1 MNSNEIESLINLL
14 DDPDENI
21 FQHIQ
26 EKLIQSGK
34 EIVPLLEKYWE
45 ENKYNTLFLER
56 IETLI
61 DIIQFNEIIEELKK
75 WVSTENKILD
85 GWIILTKWQFPGI
98 NKSQIKEKIEEIK
111 NDVWIEIKEKKTAQ
125 EIILTFNK
133 VFYTHYKFK
142 GNTKNYNS
150 PINSFIHTVLET
162 KYGNPLS
169 LSILYSSIA
178 QMLHIPIYGVNLP
191 NHFILAYVDPDLPS
205 KDYESITKSNILF
218 YINAFSNGVIL
229 NEKDILI
236 FLKELQIEPIESFFV
251 PCSKKTILL
260 RIISNLIASY
270 QQLGNKRK
278 VEQLIQL
285 KHIFD

>member
-162 KYGNPLS
+162 KHGNPLS

-270 QQLGNKRK
+270 QQLGTKRK

>member
-111 NDVWIEIKEKKTAQ
+111 NDIWIEIKEKKTAQ

-142 GNTKNYNS
+142 GNTKNYNYS
-150 PINSFIHTVLET
+150 INSFIHTVLET
-162 KYGNPLS
+162 KHGNPLS

>member
-111 NDVWIEIKEKKTAQ
+111 NDVWI
-125 EIILTFNK
+125 
-133 VFYTHYKFK
+133 
-142 GNTKNYNS
+142 
-150 PINSFIHTVLET
+150 
-162 KYGNPLS
+162 
-169 LSILYSSIA
+169 
-178 QMLHIPIYGVNLP
+178 
-191 NHFILAYVDPDLPS
+191 
-205 KDYESITKSNILF
+205 
-218 YINAFSNGVIL
+218 
-229 NEKDILI
+229 
-236 FLKELQIEPIESFFV
+236 
-251 PCSKKTILL
+251 
-260 RIISNLIASY
+260 
-270 QQLGNKRK
+270 
-278 VEQLIQL
+278 
-285 KHIFD
+285 

>member
-61 DIIQFNEIIEELKK
+61 DIIQFNEILEELKK

-111 NDVWIEIKEKKTAQ
+111 NDVWIEIKEKKNDYIGDPNGLCAVWCIWWIDIKLSNPNIQ
-125 EIILTFNK
+125 SKILQELLFKEIINN
-133 VFYTHYKFK
+133 YMSFK
-142 GNTKNYNS
+142 KL
-150 PINSFIHTVLET
+150 IRD
-162 KYGNPLS
+162 
-169 LSILYSSIA
+169 YSSYITEISDK
-178 QMLHIPIYGVNLP
+178 LL
-191 NHFILAYVDPDLPS
+191 S
-205 KDYESITKSNILF
+205 KIDSNINF
-218 YINAFSNGVIL
+218 WINDKITS
-229 NEKDILI
+229 
-236 FLKELQIEPIESFFV
+236 
-251 PCSKKTILL
+251 
-260 RIISNLIASY
+260 
-270 QQLGNKRK
+270 
-278 VEQLIQL
+278 EQLVLLNKIIINDIKTL
-285 KHIFD
+285 N